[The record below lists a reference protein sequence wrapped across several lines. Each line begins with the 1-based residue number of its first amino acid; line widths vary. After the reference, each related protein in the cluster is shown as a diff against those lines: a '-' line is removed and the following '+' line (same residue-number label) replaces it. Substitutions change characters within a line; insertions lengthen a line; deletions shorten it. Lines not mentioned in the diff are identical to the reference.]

1 MSTAEQTDFD
11 WDRAWHTVWKPD
23 PANPWF
29 AYQADVYASW
39 SGRCLGNVP
48 TTARQV
54 LKTDAFDEACGFCP
68 LQLAFAPMRPVLMD
82 ISSDI
87 LHDARE
93 RLGSQGAIG
102 AVTDVRCLA
111 FRPASLDLVFS
122 PSTLDH
128 FADERDIVR
137 SLREIFCA
145 LRPGGR
151 LLVTLDNPANPMI
164 RARQM
169 IFRLTGPMGAAIPFP
184 MGKTLSRAR
193 LVSFLE
199 RVGFEVLDSGYLVHT
214 PRVLGLWLA
223 EFAAR
228 AGCPRVARRL
238 RAAYGRIE
246 RIARALPTR
255 CFSAHFVAVDCRRA
269 DDGSAGR
276 AAPPTDRSRG

>member
-11 WDRAWHTVWKPD
+11 WDRAWHTAWKPD
-23 PANPWF
+23 PANLWF

-39 SGRCLGNVP
+39 SERCLGKVP
-48 TTARQV
+48 TTARRV

-68 LQLAFAPMRPVLMD
+68 LGLAFAPMRPVLMD
-82 ISSDI
+82 ISSVI
-87 LHDARE
+87 MRDARE

-102 AVTDVRCLA
+102 AVTDVRRLA

-128 FADERDIVR
+128 FTDERDIAR
-137 SLREIFCA
+137 ALREIFCA

-151 LLVTLDNPANPMI
+151 LLVTLDNPANPVI

-169 IFRLTGPMGAAIPFP
+169 IFRLTGPMGGVIPFP

-193 LVSFLE
+193 LVAFLE

-214 PRVLGLWLA
+214 PRILGLWLA

-228 AGCPRVARRL
+228 AGRPRLAGRL

-255 CFSAHFVAVDCRRA
+255 RFSAHFVAVDCRR
-269 DDGSAGR
+269 SP
-276 AAPPTDRSRG
+276 AAPASIPQRQ